1 MVKKKLSFYFKCSLV
16 LLPLSLVKL
25 IKSLNIDIPKLP
37 YPYKFINKDNLN
49 YEGNIPSYYFYNEI
63 IKYEE
68 YLELSNK
75 FNNKIWNLKNETIK
89 YLKNDVNALYE
100 IISKFSKE
108 FYELESIDITKSVSI
123 SSLALK
129 IFLAN
134 YYNQKKNTN

>member
-1 MVKKKLSFYFKCSLV
+1 M
-16 LLPLSLVKL
+16 
-25 IKSLNIDIPKLP
+25 
-37 YPYKFINKDNLN
+37 N